1 MQQVNDSVRI
11 VDYFSP
17 RIDEVRES
25 ALQSGFGKWMPNKGE
40 VGSSIYEGM
49 NFWGLHSLM
58 LGSLAIAVKSQVFP
72 NNMFFRVTN
81 KETERAYV
89 HSDRQ
94 WGAKTC
100 VAYLS
105 DHEGVSSGTGF
116 FRHRKTGMLEMPTFE
131 EMKDA
136 GIFEQLKDDMV
147 RGDEAD
153 WEQTDFVRGIYNRA
167 LIFHAP
173 LFHSR
178 CPKNGIG
185 DDAADGRMVWVCHFH
200 TSETL
205 KLN

>member
-1 MQQVNDSVRI
+1 MQQVNDSIRVI
-11 VDYFSP
+11 DHFSP
-17 RIDEVRES
+17 RIDEVRTS
-25 ALQSGFGKWMPNKGE
+25 ALQSGFGKWLPNKGE

-58 LGSLAIAVKSQVFP
+58 LGSLSVALKTAVFP

-81 KETERAYV
+81 AETERAYV

-105 DHEGVSSGTGF
+105 EHKDVSSGTGF
-116 FRHRKTGMLEMPTFE
+116 FRHRETGMLEMPTFE
-131 EMKDA
+131 EMKTA
-136 GIFEQLKDDMV
+136 GVFEKLKEDMV
-147 RGDEAD
+147 RGEEKD

-167 LIFHAP
+167 LVFHAP

-178 CPKNGIG
+178 WPKHGIG
-185 DDAADGRMVWVCHFH
+185 NGAEDGRMVWVCHFH
-200 TSETL
+200 TTETL
-205 KLN
+205 KL